1 MSGQRVIIM
10 NAGSSYFEHVENY
23 YGSNACEQNSCRNAE
38 MPEELKTEKAQRIK
52 NNLIE
57 IGMVTENFMPSGLSS
72 SEAAV
77 LANQIGT
84 ELKIDNIWSVFGNY
98 WGPNPNSM
106 RAAYNRGMDQKK
118 TIPFLEKVMPAIRG

>member
-72 SEAAV
+72 SEADV
-77 LANQIGT
+77 LANQIGI
-84 ELKIDNIWSVFGNY
+84 ELEIKNIWSVFGNY

-106 RAAYNRGMDQKK
+106 RAACNRGMEQKK
-118 TIPFLEKVMPAIRG
+118 TAAFLEKVMPAIRG

>member
-1 MSGQRVIIM
+1 MSGQRMIIM

-38 MPEELKTEKAQRIK
+38 MPEELKTDKAQRIK

-57 IGMVTENFMPSGLSS
+57 IGVVTEDFMPLGLSS

-84 ELKIDNIWSVFGNY
+84 ELEIKNIWSVFGNY

-106 RAAYNRGMDQKK
+106 RAACNRGMEQKK
-118 TIPFLEKVMPAIRG
+118 TSAFLEKVMPAIRG